1 MQTQKNN
8 FKKKSLWKEKLNF
21 VEKMWWRRPCVE
33 NAMALVDCNSQSSN
47 LRIEGFQEKNQT
59 KPNSK
64 TTRIWWLACVKNEQI
79 DNSKK
84 KVTKEK

>member
-1 MQTQKNN
+1 
-8 FKKKSLWKEKLNF
+8 
-21 VEKMWWRRPCVE
+21 
-33 NAMALVDCNSQSSN
+33 MALVDCNPQSSN

-79 DNSKK
+79 NNSKK
-84 KVTKEK
+84 QGNKRKIKHKNLVVVMCE

>member
-1 MQTQKNN
+1 
-8 FKKKSLWKEKLNF
+8 
-21 VEKMWWRRPCVE
+21 
-33 NAMALVDCNSQSSN
+33 MALVDCNSQSSN

>member
-1 MQTQKNN
+1 
-8 FKKKSLWKEKLNF
+8 
-21 VEKMWWRRPCVE
+21 
-33 NAMALVDCNSQSSN
+33 MALVDCNPRSSN

-79 DNSKK
+79 NNSKK
-84 KVTKEK
+84 QGNKRKIKHKNLVVVMCE

>member
-1 MQTQKNN
+1 
-8 FKKKSLWKEKLNF
+8 
-21 VEKMWWRRPCVE
+21 
-33 NAMALVDCNSQSSN
+33 MALVDCNSQSSN

-84 KVTKEK
+84 QGNKRKIKHKNLEVVMCE